1 MFGKKPSLVLILSS
15 ASANSN
21 KLSVAIS
28 QSTQHSGVSSEM
40 NLIHLVQLFCI
51 NNHLCYFGSC
61 CQAVSQFLYPI
72 SSIFFWMPDKIC
84 SPHICI
90 SLNDVSQ
97 EELIAG
103 FIVTNQQKEILSL
116 ISLCERILI
125 LILVPMSPLL
135 YASISFNVKL

>member
-21 KLSVAIS
+21 KLSVAVS

-61 CQAVSQFLYPI
+61 CQAVSQFLDPI

-116 ISLCERILI
+116 ISLCERILV